1 MSLSVLNVVVGLLV
15 LSPGGADG
23 QMNAKEVN
31 AYKAFTPSIVSII
44 RNGEPIGTAA
54 LVDSSGLFVTHTD
67 AVYARRVTARLS
79 DGRTVV
85 MVLKGTDDPTKLAV
99 LQADDWIKS
108 ARPLSTAQGLK
119 SGDRLVTVLPSGL
132 IRAEYVGGKS
142 GLMTQSHRLMP
153 LSEIS
158 FEAPADR
165 IGGGLVMT
173 ESGQLVGF
181 LNAALRS
188 NSEAD
193 IQVRPSQIEDEGP
206 APAGVA
212 NNFAARLNARA
223 AKGLNRQGP
232 ADMTVAY
239 TPAPRVLRRT
249 NEYLV
254 RGNGFDRPSIGVDVK
269 NAPGRH
275 GALIERVEQGSG
287 ADVAGLKVGDL
298 VIDINDNP
306 VNDQVDLARI
316 VMDQEI
322 GATLKIKVRRGQ
334 TLLTVPVVVG
344 SRATQTRT
352 APGSAT

>member
-1 MSLSVLNVVVGLLV
+1 MSS
-15 LSPGGADG
+15 
-23 QMNAKEVN
+23 KEVN
-31 AYKAFTPSIVSII
+31 AYKLFTPSIVSIV

-54 LVDSSGLFVTHTD
+54 LVDSSGLFVTHAD
-67 AVYARRVTARLS
+67 AVYARRLTARLS

-85 MVLKGTDDPTKLAV
+85 MVLKGTDDPTKLSV
-99 LQADDWIKS
+99 LQAEDWIKS

-142 GLMTQSHRLMP
+142 GLETQSHRLMP

-158 FEAPADR
+158 FEAPADK

-173 ESGQLVGF
+173 ESGEIVGF

-193 IQVRPSQIEDEGP
+193 IQIRPSQIEDDGP
-206 APAGVA
+206 RPAGVSNIA
-212 NNFAARLNARA
+212 KALDAQAARVL
-223 AKGLNRQGP
+223 KRQGP
-232 ADMTVAY
+232 ADMTIAY

-249 NEYLV
+249 IDSLV
-254 RGNGFDRPSIGVDVK
+254 RGKDVDRPSIGVDVK

-275 GALIERVEQGSG
+275 GALIERIEPGSG
-287 ADVAGLKVGDL
+287 AELAGLKEGD
-298 VIDINDNP
+298 VVVEIDGNA

-322 GATLKIKVRRGQ
+322 GKTLKVKVRRGQ
-334 TLLTVPVVVG
+334 TLWAFPVVVG
-344 SRATQTRT
+344 SRAGKTRT
-352 APGSAT
+352 IPRSAI